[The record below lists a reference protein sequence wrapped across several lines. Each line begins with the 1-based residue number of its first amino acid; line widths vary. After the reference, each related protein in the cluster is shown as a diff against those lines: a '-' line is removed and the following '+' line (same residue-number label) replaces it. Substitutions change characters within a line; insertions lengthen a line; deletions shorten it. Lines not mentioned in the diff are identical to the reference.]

1 MSGLRRAVRRLLE
14 AIDAL
19 YRRRLGLTPV
29 GPLLFVG
36 VEPLQAPA
44 LELADGTRLPRGTPI
59 GQLHFNNARAAAIPA
74 ANRLQNGVRFARL
87 LRHSLAELAARARD
101 DVALRD
107 VMVYEGVTWFAP
119 HGGAVGFESDLLP
132 AGWRRRLLQAHFRL
146 LLWAFSPTADR
157 RALAE
162 IAPRR
167 FRISRDALIGNFA
180 ARR

>member
-1 MSGLRRAVRRLLE
+1 VQRLLG
-14 AIDAL
+14 ALDVL

-36 VEPLQAPA
+36 VEPLHAPA

-74 ANRLQNGVRFARL
+74 ASRLQNGVRFARL
-87 LRHSLAELAARARD
+87 LRDSLAELAALARD
-101 DVALRD
+101 DSALRD

-119 HGGAVGFESDLLP
+119 HGAAVGFESHPLP

-157 RALAE
+157 RAFTEVL
-162 IAPRR
+162 PRR
-167 FRISRDALIGNFA
+167 FRISRAALIGHFA

>member
-1 MSGLRRAVRRLLE
+1 MNGLRRAVRRLLE

-19 YRRRLGLTPV
+19 YRRRLRLTPV

-146 LLWAFSPTADR
+146 LCGPSR
-157 RALAE
+157 R
-162 IAPRR
+162 RQ
-167 FRISRDALIGNFA
+167 ISR
-180 ARR
+180 AR